1 MIPKA
6 TWMSLNFETRLHV
19 KHSHLKLFVKKKGE
33 GNKTK
38 KDVRDFDATRGAT
51 KLDKGDKSRR

>member
-1 MIPKA
+1 MLNILIKA
-6 TWMSLNFETRLHV
+6 FC
-19 KHSHLKLFVKKKGE
+19 KKKGE